1 MINFNSNASAGSSLL
16 QQVQDKQ
23 TNLFEKLASGK
34 KINGAADG
42 AAAQQIIDRLTSQ
55 IEGNR
60 QAINNVYDGISLTQ
74 IAEGGLEGI
83 SNDTSRIRELTLQA
97 GNGILSDVDRQAIQE
112 EITQLQGNIT
122 QTIEQTTFGGKPLLS
137 SDGNISLQ
145 VGADSG
151 QNIGIA
157 TNTNDVAGSL
167 SGVLSIDITSGD
179 IASALDASDAAL
191 ETVGGYRAEL
201 GAAQNILAG
210 TINNLTESDINNS
223 AARGRI
229 QDLDYAQAVSENIA
243 NNVRGQAA
251 TAVQSQANQQQ
262 GQVLALLN

>member
-1 MINFNSNASAGSSLL
+1 MINFNSNASSGSSLL

-34 KINGAADG
+34 QVNGAADG

-83 SNDTSRIRELTLQA
+83 SNDTGRIRELTLQA
-97 GNGILSDVDRQAIQE
+97 GNGIMSDVDRQAIQE
-112 EITQLQGNIT
+112 EITQLQNNIT
-122 QTIEQTTFGGKPLLS
+122 QTIEQTTFGGEPLLS

-151 QNIGIA
+151 QNIGI
-157 TNTNDVAGSL
+157 TTNDVAGNL
-167 SGVLSIDITSGD
+167 SDLLSIDVTSGD
-179 IASALDASDAAL
+179 IASALEASDAAID
-191 ETVGGYRAEL
+191 TVGGYRAEL
-201 GAAQNILAG
+201 GAARNILAG

-223 AARGRI
+223 SARSRI

-251 TAVQSQANQQQ
+251 TSVQAQANQQQ

>member
-1 MINFNSNASAGSSLL
+1 MINFNSNASSGSSLL

-122 QTIEQTTFGGKPLLS
+122 QTIEQTTFGGQPLLS

-157 TNTNDVAGSL
+157 TNDVAGSL

>member
-1 MINFNSNASAGSSLL
+1 MINFNSNASSGSSLL

-60 QAINNVYDGISLTQ
+60 QAISNVYDGISLTQ

-112 EITQLQGNIT
+112 EITQLQGNIS
-122 QTIEQTTFGGKPLLS
+122 QTIEQTTFAGQPLLS
-137 SDGNISLQ
+137 NDGNISLQ
-145 VGADSG
+145 AGADAG
-151 QNIGIA
+151 QYIGI
-157 TNTNDVAGSL
+157 TTNDVAGNL
-167 SGVLSIDITSGD
+167 SGLLSIDITSGD
-179 IASALDASDAAL
+179 IASALDATDAAIDAI
-191 ETVGGYRAEL
+191 GGYRAEF

-210 TINNLTESDINNS
+210 TISNLTESDINSN
-223 AARGRI
+223 AARSRI

-243 NNVRGQAA
+243 NNVLGQAA
-251 TAVQSQANQQQ
+251 TSVQAQANQQQ
-262 GQVLALLN
+262 GQVIALLN